1 MSCKTNGCNGVVNMN
16 KQYYRE
22 NLPMYINGSLPEDER
37 ADFEQ
42 QLSQD
47 AELKKEADFL
57 SSVRRYVKDEKI
69 TTPGEMGLF
78 KLKRQ
83 IKNESENNVA
93 TKTLTKKWRT
103 FAIAASLMLVVQAG
117 VMVSMTQQQDAF
129 VPLSG
134 SDYSEN
140 VVQVQFKSSTRE
152 NDIRKLLISLD
163 ASIIQGPSKNG
174 IYRIEL
180 KNLNE
185 ETLKQLQQAKIVDFV
200 TEE

>member
-1 MSCKTNGCNGVVNMN
+1 MN

-22 NLPMYINGSLPEDER
+22 NLPMYINGSLPADER

-57 SSVRRYVKDEKI
+57 SAVRRYVKDEKV

-83 IKNESENNVA
+83 IKKESENKVA

-103 FAIAASLMLVVQAG
+103 FAIAASLVLVVQAG

-140 VVQVQFKSSTRE
+140 VVQVQFISSTRE
-152 NDIRKLLISLD
+152 NDIRELLISLD

-180 KNLNE
+180 KNLNDE
-185 ETLKQLQQAKIVDFV
+185 ILKQLQQAKIVDFV

>member
-1 MSCKTNGCNGVVNMN
+1 MN

-22 NLPMYINGSLPEDER
+22 NLPMYINGSLPADER

-42 QLSQD
+42 QLLQD
-47 AELKKEADFL
+47 EELKKEADFL
-57 SSVRRYVKDEKI
+57 SAVRRYVKNEKV
-69 TTPGEMGLF
+69 TSPGEMGLF

-83 IKNESENNVA
+83 IKEESKNNIA
-93 TKTLTKKWRT
+93 GNKLTNRWRS
-103 FAIAASLMLVVQAG
+103 FAIAASLVLVVQLG
-117 VMVSMTQQQDAF
+117 VMISMTQQQDRF

-140 VVQVQFKSSTRE
+140 VVQVQFTDDARS
-152 NDIRKLLISLD
+152 NDIRALLLSID
-163 ASIIQGPSKNG
+163 GSIIQGPSTNG

-185 ETLKQLQQAKIVDFV
+185 DTLKQLQQAKIIDFV

>member
-152 NDIRKLLISLD
+152 NDIRALLISLD

-180 KNLNE
+180 MNLNE

>member
-1 MSCKTNGCNGVVNMN
+1 MN

-22 NLPMYINGSLPEDER
+22 NLPMYINGSLPAGKR

-47 AELKKEADFL
+47 EDLKKEADFL
-57 SSVRRYVKDEKI
+57 SSIRQFVKNEKVS
-69 TTPGEMGLF
+69 TPGEMGLF

-83 IKNESENNVA
+83 IKKESDNKTA
-93 TKTLTKKWRT
+93 TNTLTKKWRT
-103 FAIAASLMLVVQAG
+103 FAIAASLVLVVQAG
-117 VMVSMTQQQDAF
+117 VMLSMTQQQDAF

-134 SDYSEN
+134 SGHADN
-140 VVQVQFKSSTRE
+140 VVQVQFKSSARE
-152 NDIRKLLISLD
+152 NDIRELLISID

-174 IYRIEL
+174 VYRVEL
-180 KNLNE
+180 KTLNE
-185 ETLKQLQQAKIVDFV
+185 ETLKQLQQAKIIDFV